1 MQEMGLSAGQQS
13 IDEIDFKAQLSREA
27 AETDRVMGELLHSRS
42 HIPDRLKE
50 AMGYML
56 LSPGKRIRAAM
67 VRWVCRMLSGHIG
80 RDGQIAAAAVE
91 MVHTYSLIHD
101 DLPAMDNDD
110 LRRGQPSCHKQFNEA
125 TAILAGDALLTL
137 AFEALAAETTN
148 PQTAVQMIRM
158 LARAAGP
165 EGMIAGQMA
174 DLEGEKT
181 NGTLEQLRSI
191 HISKTGRMFAAAAGL
206 GAIAGGAGEDQIDLL
221 ADFGLKIGLVF
232 QIADDLL
239 DILASSEQ
247 LGKTAGKDSRQG
259 KLTYP
264 SLVGVQRARQIAE
277 DLTAEALE
285 AIAPFGPQADILR
298 RLAVELL
305 KRKK

>member
-1 MQEMGLSAGQQS
+1 
-13 IDEIDFKAQLSREA
+13 
-27 AETDRVMGELLHSRS
+27 
-42 HIPDRLKE
+42 
-50 AMGYML
+50 
-56 LSPGKRIRAAM
+56 
-67 VRWVCRMLSGHIG
+67 
-80 RDGQIAAAAVE
+80 
-91 MVHTYSLIHD
+91 
-101 DLPAMDNDD
+101 MDNDD